1 MRGLRIGADRRP
13 KAAPQGCA
21 ARRRGLVLAALLA
34 IAASAPPV
42 RAEGGA
48 AALDLRFGPEADY
61 GPFVYAGTDGRV
73 HGLSVDLLD
82 LVAQQ
87 SGLRIQTLPPR
98 PLKELLDMAR
108 KGDVDLI
115 SSLRPTP
122 ERAAFLAFSR
132 PYVAVPAV
140 VVVPAQGPL
149 STATGRALW
158 SLLERRQVAV
168 GAGYAVEPHL
178 RQTRPEV
185 DWRAVPDDVV
195 ALRGV
200 REGRYVA
207 AVVDLASL
215 AFVMQHH
222 GIDGLV
228 ARDNVGFDYSLSF
241 GVRKDRPDLLERI
254 DAGLRALP
262 QAERSAVLARWM
274 QPLDLSH
281 RQPGAGA
288 LRGLLVAL
296 VVAGLL
302 IAGYGLWRTRR
313 SVGRST

>member
-21 ARRRGLVLAALLA
+21 ARRRGLALAVLLA
-34 IAASAPPV
+34 LAASAPPV
-42 RAEGGA
+42 RAQGGA
-48 AALDLRFGPEADY
+48 AALDVRFGPEADY

-158 SLLERRQVAV
+158 LLLERRPVAV

-281 RQPGAGA
+281 RPPGAGA

>member
-1 MRGLRIGADRRP
+1 M
-13 KAAPQGCA
+13 

-42 RAEGGA
+42 RAQGGA
-48 AALDLRFGPEADY
+48 AALDVRFGPEADY

-158 SLLERRQVAV
+158 SLLERRPVAV

-254 DAGLRALP
+254 DAGLRTLP

-281 RQPGAGA
+281 RPPGDGA

-302 IAGYGLWRTRR
+302 IAGYGLWRARR